1 MFHVLKMS
9 VEVRKKEK
17 ESTAAFLR
25 RFTRRIQQSGIML
38 EARKSRFYT
47 PPETRRQKR
56 LRALHRLMRQKEI
69 ERLKKLGK
77 I

>member
-1 MFHVLKMS
+1 MPI
-9 VEVRKKEK
+9 EVNKKER

-25 RFTRRIQQSGIML
+25 RFTRRIQQSGVLL

-47 PPETRRQKR
+47 PPITKRQKR
-56 LRALHRLMRQKEI
+56 LRALHRIERQKEI